1 VAPAFATLCAD
12 NMSGTSEVPQLA
24 AHFVERASRQR
35 RHRMTAVSGKRLCT
49 IDDCNS
55 LHGRMVGLTVPLT
68 LLTSAT
74 QVIELSSVYKV
85 NT

>member
-1 VAPAFATLCAD
+1 
-12 NMSGTSEVPQLA
+12 
-24 AHFVERASRQR
+24 
-35 RHRMTAVSGKRLCT
+35 MTAVSGKRLCNT
-49 IDDCNS
+49 DDCNS
-55 LHGRMVGLTVPLT
+55 LHGQMVGLTVPLT

>member
-1 VAPAFATLCAD
+1 MQRGKSAEASS
-12 NMSGTSEVPQLA
+12 N
-24 AHFVERASRQR
+24 ERGQRQ
-35 RHRMTAVSGKRLCT
+35 TVGNT
-49 IDDCNS
+49 DDCNS
-55 LHGRMVGLTVPLT
+55 LHGRIVGFTVPLT

>member
-1 VAPAFATLCAD
+1 
-12 NMSGTSEVPQLA
+12 
-24 AHFVERASRQR
+24 
-35 RHRMTAVSGKRLCT
+35 MTAVSGKRLCNT
-49 IDDCNS
+49 ADSNS

>member
-1 VAPAFATLCAD
+1 
-12 NMSGTSEVPQLA
+12 
-24 AHFVERASRQR
+24 
-35 RHRMTAVSGKRLCT
+35 MTAVSGKRLCT

-74 QVIELSSVYKV
+74 QVIELGQLQH
-85 NT
+85 

>member
-1 VAPAFATLCAD
+1 VGSD
-12 NMSGTSEVPQLA
+12 EVN
-24 AHFVERASRQR
+24 
-35 RHRMTAVSGKRLCT
+35 RMTAVSGKPLCNT
-49 IDDCNS
+49 NDCNS

-74 QVIELSSVYKV
+74 QVIALSSVYKV